1 MRPASGDARARRYAL
16 RSVRPSPARLEA
28 PEPHVWL
35 PILDLTE
42 ELDAL
47 DLNAELETL
56 DLDDELET
64 IDLGDL
70 DRGTGTLGITE
81 ELELLVF
88 VEGQD
93 DLARELEAIE
103 AGFWRAAEA
112 EHPFLT
118 GELPVTRSVA
128 PEVVAPVPAPDA
140 RADAGAPVGIV
151 PAPET
156 VVPAEPTIVVPPAT
170 AVAPAVT
177 APSTPVAHAEPD
189 PLQALIPAAYASVRP
204 NRPAIVHRKRA
215 LRMRR
220 RIIVTVLVTAVA
232 AACAGV
238 TARVLGGTRPQR
250 DVTVSI
256 DGRANTVVT
265 RAGTVSD
272 LLAAGGVVL
281 HDGDR
286 VFPSLSTQLRQG
298 MPIRI
303 QRAFPIVVDVDG
315 KITERRTTRH
325 TLAGIRRELGLPAAM
340 VRVGGG
346 NRIDRRARIVMR
358 TPHDVTVIADGAT
371 TPVAHS
377 TALTVAELLASRKI
391 ALGAQDE
398 VTPALETRLAP
409 GLAVQVFRLL
419 PDQVVDVKVIP
430 FTTEY
435 RDDPNLARGHTNT
448 IQAGK
453 NGTARV
459 VSNVVKKDG
468 VIVQWTEVSN
478 TVITPAVPQILA
490 RGTKPSGTQQAPPAP
505 ASGGRSIGGGY
516 ATWYK
521 SHAGPGA
528 CAHLTLPF
536 GTIVKLVADSGRTAQ
551 CRVGDRGP
559 EAWTGNI
566 IDLNPDVFAQ
576 LAPLGTGRIHV
587 SMYIVG

>member
-1 MRPASGDARARRYAL
+1 M
-16 RSVRPSPARLEA
+16 
-28 PEPHVWL
+28 WL
-35 PILDLTE
+35 PILDLTAD
-42 ELDAL
+42 LDAL
-47 DLNAELETL
+47 DLSAELETL

-64 IDLGDL
+64 L
-70 DRGTGTLGITE
+70 DPADDALTDDGGTDALGITE
-81 ELELLVF
+81 ELELLLF
-88 VEGQD
+88 TEGQD

-103 AGFWRAAEA
+103 TGFWRAAETD
-112 EHPFLT
+112 HPFLT
-118 GELPVTRSVA
+118 GELPVIRTDTPAVA
-128 PEVVAPVPAPDA
+128 TPAPDPDLALAAVPASPGVEEPAAVVPQALAAPVVPAP
-140 RADAGAPVGIV
+140 APV
-151 PAPET
+151 AT
-156 VVPAEPTIVVPPAT
+156 VVE
-170 AVAPAVT
+170 
-177 APSTPVAHAEPD
+177 STTELLGPM
-189 PLQALIPAAYASVRP
+189 IPAAYASVRP

-303 QRAFPIVVDVDG
+303 HRAFPIVVDVDG
-315 KITERRTTRH
+315 KVTARRTTLH
-325 TLAGIRRELGLPAAM
+325 TLAGVRRELGLPAGM
-340 VRVGGG
+340 VRVGAAG
-346 NRIDRRARIVMR
+346 RIGRRSRIVMR
-358 TPHDVTVIADGAT
+358 TPHDVTVKVDGAT

-377 TALTVAELLASRKI
+377 TALTVAELLAAREI
-391 ALGAQDE
+391 TLGPQDQ
-398 VTPALETRLAP
+398 VTPAIATQLTP
-409 GLAVQVFRLL
+409 GLVVQVFRLA
-419 PDQVVDVKVIP
+419 PDQVAEDRIIP
-430 FTTEY
+430 FKTEY
-435 RDDPNLARGHTNT
+435 RDDPNLARGHVNT

-459 VSNVVKKDG
+459 VSNVVRKDG

-478 TVITPAVPQILA
+478 TEIVSPVTQILA
-490 RGTKPSGTQQAPPAP
+490 RGTKPSGSQNPPPAP
-505 ASGGRSIGGGY
+505 TPTSGGVRQSGS
-516 ATWYK
+516 ASWYD
-521 SHAGPGA
+521 SHAGSGS

-536 GTIVKLVADSGRTAQ
+536 GTIVTIRNTANGRTAQ

-559 EAWTGNI
+559 MAYTGHI
-566 IDLNPDVFAQ
+566 IDLNRDVFAQ
-576 LAPLGTGRIHV
+576 LAPLGTGVISV
-587 SMYIVG
+587 QLSW

>member
-1 MRPASGDARARRYAL
+1 TVGAAPVEAAPAAL
-16 RSVRPSPARLEA
+16 A
-28 PEPHVWL
+28 P
-35 PILDLTE
+35 
-42 ELDAL
+42 
-47 DLNAELETL
+47 
-56 DLDDELET
+56 
-64 IDLGDL
+64 
-70 DRGTGTLGITE
+70 
-81 ELELLVF
+81 
-88 VEGQD
+88 
-93 DLARELEAIE
+93 
-103 AGFWRAAEA
+103 
-112 EHPFLT
+112 
-118 GELPVTRSVA
+118 PV
-128 PEVVAPVPAPDA
+128 VVAPVPGPADESRTDA
-140 RADAGAPVGIV
+140 S
-151 PAPET
+151 
-156 VVPAEPTIVVPPAT
+156 
-170 AVAPAVT
+170 AVAAL
-177 APSTPVAHAEPD
+177 D
-189 PLQALIPAAYASVRP
+189 PMIPAAYASVRP

-256 DGRANTVVT
+256 DGQANTVVT

-286 VFPSLSTQLRQG
+286 ISPSLSTQLRQG
-298 MPIRI
+298 MPIRVL
-303 QRAFPIVVDVDG
+303 RAFPFVVDVDG
-315 KITERRTTRH
+315 RVTARRTTRH

-340 VRVGGG
+340 VRVGSGG
-346 NRIDRRARIVMR
+346 RIGRHSRVVLR
-358 TPHDVTVIADGAT
+358 TPHDVTVTADGAT
-371 TPVAHS
+371 TPIAHS
-377 TALTVAELLASRKI
+377 TALTVAELLAGRKI

-398 VTPALETRLAP
+398 VTPALDTQLSP

-419 PDQVVDVKVIP
+419 PGQVVDLKVIP
-430 FTTEY
+430 FTTQY
-435 RDDPNLARGHTNT
+435 QDDPNLARGHTTT

-468 VIVQWTEVSN
+468 VIYQWTEVSS
-478 TVITPAVPQILA
+478 TVVTPPVTQILA
-490 RGTKPSGTQQAPPAP
+490 RGTRPSGTQQPPPAP
-505 ASGGRSIGGGY
+505 ATGGRSIGGGY
-516 ATWYK
+516 ATWYA

-536 GTIVKLVADSGRTAQ
+536 GTIVKLVADNGRTAQ

-587 SMYIVG
+587 SMYVVG